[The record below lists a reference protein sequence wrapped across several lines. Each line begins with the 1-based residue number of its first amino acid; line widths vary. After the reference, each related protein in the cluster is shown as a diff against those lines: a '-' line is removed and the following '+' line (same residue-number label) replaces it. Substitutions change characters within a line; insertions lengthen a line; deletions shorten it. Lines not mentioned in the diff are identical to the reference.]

1 MNNIQKLIEAG
12 DDLLVQLRELLAILH
27 EVYADDE

>member
-12 DDLLVQLRELLAILH
+12 DDLLMKVREILAILH